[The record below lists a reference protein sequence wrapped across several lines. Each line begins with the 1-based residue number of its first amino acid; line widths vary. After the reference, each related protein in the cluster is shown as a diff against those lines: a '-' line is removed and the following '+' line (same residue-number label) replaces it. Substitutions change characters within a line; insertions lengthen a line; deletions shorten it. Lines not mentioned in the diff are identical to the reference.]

1 MGFESWESFND
12 DLMELPWNGHVYR
25 IPEMPAKV
33 GAWLRVRDDPKVKT
47 PLSKMTDIEQAEAVL
62 GDAFHQMLADG
73 APDAMVARA
82 AETAVADWL
91 MGRATAE
98 IVWRDGLSDPKELRD
113 KIVRTLTRS
122 TGVDDETPKPASSSG
137 TTSPRKPRARK
148 SPGRTSSSSGA

>member
-25 IPEMPAKV
+25 IPPMSAKV

-47 PLSKMTDIEQAEAVL
+47 PLSKMTDVEQAEAVL
-62 GDAFHQMLADG
+62 GSAFQQMVEDG

-82 AETAVADWL
+82 AEAAVADWL
-91 MGRATAE
+91 LGRATAE

-113 KIVRTLTRS
+113 KIARTLTQS
-122 TGVDDETPKPASSSG
+122 TDADGETPKPASSKG
-137 TTSPRKPRARK
+137 TSSRRKAPSK
-148 SPGRTSSSSGA
+148 SPGRRSSNSGT